1 MNKQTVLDAVNA
13 LPEEIELDELI
24 ERLIFIA
31 KVEEGLRQ
39 SENDATISHEEL
51 KRVVKTWAK

>member
-1 MNKQTVLDAVNA
+1 MNKQTVLAAVNA
-13 LPEEIELDELI
+13 LPEEIDLEELI

-39 SENDATISHEEL
+39 SENGETVSQEEV
-51 KRVVKTWAK
+51 KRLARTWGK

>member
-39 SENDATISHEEL
+39 SENDAAISHEEL